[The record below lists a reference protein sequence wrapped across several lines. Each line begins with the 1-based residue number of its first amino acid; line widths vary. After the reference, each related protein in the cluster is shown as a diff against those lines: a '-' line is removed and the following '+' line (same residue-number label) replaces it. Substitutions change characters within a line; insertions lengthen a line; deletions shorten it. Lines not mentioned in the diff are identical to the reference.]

1 MKLENVLTQD
11 EFKAVQRVATYNN
24 DQIHLPIIAW
34 SLGFVSLAQLD
45 VLLDIEEDVIPS
57 ED

>member
-11 EFKAVQRVATYNN
+11 EFKAVQRVAVYNN
-24 DQIHLPIIAW
+24 DQTHLPIIAW

-45 VLLDIEEDVIPS
+45 ALLDVEEDVTVPQ
-57 ED
+57 D